1 MKHTYY
7 PTTHTESL
15 ARRAIISAL
24 GAIMITGSGVVLM
37 LAFFDVLVK

>member
-15 ARRAIISAL
+15 ARRAIMSAL
-24 GAIMITGSGVVLM
+24 GAIVITASGIILM
-37 LAFFDVLVK
+37 LTYFDVLVK